1 MFDSSSAFDVH
12 PRSIMSDIV
21 REYAMNLFS
30 GRDIVI
36 VRKFSSQPR
45 MILVSERPVSA
56 MSLFRA
62 SMSSRGK
69 GSKGETSRDTAVR
82 PSRGARSSLVA
93 LSVLSRSTV
102 SPMKS
107 SMYKSTMPLASTGM
121 STIKSHPIP
130 KGVSSSR
137 VSLGGTLV

>member
-12 PRSIMSDIV
+12 PRSVISKIA

-36 VRKFSSQPR
+36 VRKFNNQPR
-45 MILVSERPVSA
+45 MILVSDRPVSA
-56 MSLFRA
+56 MSFFRA
-62 SMSSRGK
+62 SMSSQGK

-93 LSVLSRSTV
+93 LSVLLRSTV

-107 SMYKSTMPLASTGM
+107 SMYKSTMPLASTGLLM
-121 STIKSHPIP
+121 IKSRPIL
-130 KGVSSSR
+130 KGTSSSK
-137 VSLGGTLV
+137 VSLVGTWA